1 MDTSEFVLVV
11 FCFILIILIT
21 LTFCKYNPYC
31 HFNNYV
37 VPYWEQDRGNDASN
51 VGRQHASNVGR
62 HHESKVGPHRDA
74 LNLGSNTVI
83 QLSGITIEPSVP
95 WIDDLFNRG
104 EVGQLTICPVNE
116 EVITES
122 KYVC

>member
-11 FCFILIILIT
+11 FCVILTILIT
-21 LTFCKYNPYC
+21 LTFCKNNPYC
-31 HFNNYV
+31 RFNNHV
-37 VPYWEQDRGNDASN
+37 VPNNAPGRGNVQPSGNDALN
-51 VGRQHASNVGR
+51 LGW

-74 LNLGSNTVI
+74 LNVESNTVI
-83 QLSGITIEPSVP
+83 QLSGITIEPLVP
-95 WIDDLFNRG
+95 SIDDLFNRG

-122 KYVC
+122 KYIC

>member
-31 HFNNYV
+31 RFNNYV
-37 VPYWEQDRGNDASN
+37 VPDNALERGNGASN
-51 VGRQHASNVGR
+51 LGW